1 MKPFAAG
8 VILIALAFGQARP
21 PAAKPKAQPKAA
33 AKSETPAANPVSQ
46 WMKAMTLRE
55 KIAQLMVVHC
65 YGDSPAARTK
75 EFKRLRH
82 AVADLHVG
90 GIIVI
95 NKVVRGYVVNAE
107 PHEMASFF
115 NRMQRLSPKI
125 PLIFAGDFE
134 RGASMRVSNTT
145 KYPHA
150 MAFGAADNLKFTF
163 DAGAAT
169 ARESRALGVH
179 WVFAPDADVNNN
191 PDNPIINIRSY
202 GEDPQQVAAQVKA
215 FIEGAHSDP
224 KNRILVTAKH
234 FPGHGDTA
242 VDSHMGLARIDASR
256 ERMDA
261 VELVPFRAAVEA
273 GVDSI
278 MTAHMAVP
286 ALEPDE
292 IPATVSKPIMTG
304 LLRNGLHFKG
314 IIVTDAMNMLGLTKM
329 FPPGEAAVRSLEAG
343 VDVLLMPPNPDAAID
358 AIVKAVAQGRIKR
371 SRIDESVVK
380 ILAAKLRLGIPQ
392 NRYVN
397 VEALSDKLDVDTDQ
411 ERAQQVADRAVALIK
426 NENGTLPLKK
436 PAEACY
442 LVLAEGRNSQQGYQ
456 FIDELKSRAPKVQAI
471 RLDPTMHL
479 AQLDEAAKAVST
491 CNEVVIAAFV
501 TAREYRGNMA
511 LPGGFVAMTYQ
522 VIEAGKPVTLI
533 ALGSPYLLRSF
544 PKVSSYF
551 TTYSTAPTSE
561 LSAVKALF
569 GDITMT
575 GKQVVSLK

>member
-1 MKPFAAG
+1 MKSIAAG
-8 VILIALAFGQARP
+8 AILITLAFGQARP
-21 PAAKPKAQPKAA
+21 PASKPKSQPKTQ
-33 AKSETPAANPVSQ
+33 AKAETPPQNLVSQ
-46 WMKAMTLRE
+46 WMKTMTLRE

-75 EFKRLRH
+75 EYKRLRH

-95 NKVVRGYVVNAE
+95 NRVQRGVVVNAE
-107 PHEMASFF
+107 PHEMAAFF
-115 NRMQRLSPKI
+115 NRMQRLAKI
-125 PLIFAGDFE
+125 PLIMAGDFE

-150 MAFGAADNLKFTF
+150 MAFGAADSLKFTF

-202 GEDPQQVAAQVKA
+202 GEDPKLVAAQVKA

-224 KNRILVTAKH
+224 KNQILVTAKH

-242 VDSHMGLARIDASR
+242 VDSHMGLARIEASR
-256 ERMDA
+256 ERMEA
-261 VELVPFRAAVEA
+261 VELVPFRAAVDA
-273 GVDSI
+273 GVDAI

-292 IPATVSKPIMTG
+292 IPATVSKSIMTG
-304 LLRNGLHFKG
+304 LLRMDMHFKG
-314 IIVTDAMNMLGLTKM
+314 IIVTDAMNMLGLSKI
-329 FPPGEAAVRSLEAG
+329 FPPGEAAVRSIEAG
-343 VDVLLMPPNPDAAID
+343 VDVLLMPPNPDAAIE

-371 SRIDESVVK
+371 ARINESVIKV
-380 ILAAKLRLGIPQ
+380 LAAKVHLSILQ

-397 VEALSDKLDVDTDQ
+397 IEGLSDKLDVDADQ
-411 ERAQQVADRAVALIK
+411 ERAQQVADRAVSLIK
-426 NENGTLPLKK
+426 NDGGALPLKK
-436 PAEACY
+436 PGEACY
-442 LVLAEGRNSQQGYQ
+442 LVLAENRNSQQGFQ
-456 FIDELKSRAPKVQAI
+456 FVDELKSRAPKVQVQ
-471 RLDPTMHL
+471 RLDPSMHVTE
-479 AQLDEAAKAVST
+479 LDEAAKSVSG
-491 CNEVVIAAFV
+491 CAEVVIAAFV

-511 LPGGFVAMTYQ
+511 LPGGFVAMTNHI
-522 VIEAGKPVTLI
+522 VDEGKPVTLI
-533 ALGSPYLLRSF
+533 ALGSPYLIRAF
-544 PKVSSYF
+544 PKVAAYF

-561 LSAVKALF
+561 ISAVKALF
-569 GDITMT
+569 GDVEMK